1 MEGSEAGM
9 PGVVV
14 VLVFSKKIVSCGN
27 TKKHKHGHQFEC
39 RVIQVVR
46 IDPFNSA
53 HALLHIL
60 GR

>member
-1 MEGSEAGM
+1 MRGG
-9 PGVVV
+9 VV
-14 VLVFSKKIVSCGN
+14 VLVFSKKKGELWQH
-27 TKKHKHGHQFEC
+27 KKI
-39 RVIQVVR
+39 RVVG

>member
-1 MEGSEAGM
+1 M

-14 VLVFSKKIVSCGN
+14 VLVFSKKKGELWQHK
-27 TKKHKHGHQFEC
+27 KKHKNGHQFEC
-39 RVIQVVR
+39 RVIRVVG